1 MQLTSPQLRAL
12 ISICDTFAPKGD
24 GWPAASELGVPE
36 EIAAAMDFNPRSADH
51 KQLLQLLDV
60 WDSRLHALLTIG
72 RFAQFSRMDQEAR
85 TRMLLSWAESS
96 LGKRRGAFQALR
108 KAVSYLYVM
117 LPTLKGAA
125 TPVWQKIGYP
135 GLPKIPTRAPS
146 TKLDVTVPQQETELS
161 CDVCVIGSGAGGGTA
176 AAVLAA
182 AGKDVVV
189 LEAGGYYDDADF
201 DGGELGGYQRL
212 YAEGGAAATA
222 DQSVGLL
229 AGECVGGGTVVNYT
243 TSFRTPDDIRAEWAR
258 AGAPWFESAEYTAS
272 LDAVCARLRVNSL
285 HNRVSAREQILE
297 RGLRALGWHADAMPR
312 NVVGCDQGEV
322 CGYCGVGCPLG
333 AKQSTAKTWL
343 CDAQQ
348 NGARIFGETRA
359 LKVLSERGEVS
370 GVEAV
375 TKRGQRVSIRCKY
388 VVMACGAIH
397 TPALL
402 LRSGL
407 KNKHIGTNL
416 HLHPVSN
423 VCGVFEEEIRP
434 WEGTL
439 QAIYSDQHRS
449 MTGNFGVKYETTAL
463 QPVIACAALP
473 WRSAEQQR
481 FFLERLRNTVG
492 IGVLT
497 RDRDG
502 GRVSV
507 DAQGNPVTHYRLSAF
522 DREHLRRGFISAA
535 RILEAAGARTIYSPH
550 SKWCSY
556 EPGCKG
562 SLESFT
568 GDMDSAGWDSGR
580 LALFSFHIM
589 GSARLG
595 DSARSSATNPEGET
609 WEVHNLY
616 VMDGAS
622 FPSASGVN
630 PMITIEAMAHRNAR
644 VLASRA

>member
-1 MQLTSPQLRAL
+1 M
-12 ISICDTFAPKGD
+12 
-24 GWPAASELGVPE
+24 PE
-36 EIAAAMDFNPRSADH
+36 AIAAAMDFNPRGADH
-51 KQLLQLLDV
+51 KQFLQLLDF
-60 WDSRLHALLTIG
+60 WDSRLHALISVG
-72 RFAQFSRMDQEAR
+72 RFSHFSALDQDTR
-85 TRMLLSWAESS
+85 TRVLLSWAQSG
-96 LGKRRGAFQALR
+96 LGVRRGAFQALR

-117 LPTLKGAA
+117 LPTLNGAS
-125 TPVWQKIGYP
+125 TPVWEKIGYP
-135 GLPKIPTRAPS
+135 GLPKIPAHVSSTR
-146 TKLDVTVPQQETELS
+146 LNVTVPQQDTQIS
-161 CDVCVIGSGAGGGTA
+161 CEVCVIGSGAGGGTA
-176 AAVLAA
+176 TAVLGT

-201 DGGELGGYQRL
+201 DGGEMAGYQRL

-243 TSFRTPDDIRAEWAR
+243 TSFRTPDDIRAEWA
-258 AGAPWFESAEYTAS
+258 ASGVPWFGSAEYTAS
-272 LDAVCARLRVNSL
+272 LDSVCRRLRVNSQ

-297 RGLRALGWHADAMPR
+297 RGLRALGWHVDAMPR

-348 NGARIFGETRA
+348 NGARVVAETRA
-359 LKVLSERGEVS
+359 VKISSERGSVS

-375 TKRGQRVSIRCKY
+375 TKGGHRVSIRCKY
-388 VVMACGAIH
+388 VVVACGAIH

-407 KNKHIGTNL
+407 KNEHIGANL

-439 QAIYSDQHRS
+439 QAIYSDEHRS

-481 FFLERLRNTVG
+481 YFLERLRNTVG

-502 GRVSV
+502 GRVTV
-507 DAQGNPVTHYRLSAF
+507 DAEGHPVTHYRLSAF

-556 EPGCKG
+556 EPGRKG

-568 GDMDSAGWDSGR
+568 RDMDSAGWDSGR

-595 DSARSSATNPEGET
+595 ESARSSATNPEGEC
-609 WEVHNLY
+609 WEVRNLH

-630 PMITIEAMAHRNAR
+630 PMITIEAIAHRNAR
-644 VLASRA
+644 ALAERI